1 MRAGVAKC
9 PVTPGEKLQCF
20 WQHPSAEKGE
30 ALREPLGQVRGAL
43 RAGHFAGT
51 QLTPIPRAA
60 VCLYVC
66 FYFPRHISFSYLSI
80 CAPDNYTL
88 RIQLDADLFFTS
100 CPKFSA
106 IKQLLCA
113 WCNEFTQNLRG
124 FGIAERLFGTGLG
137 WLRYVQLAPPARAV
151 PSLPSEHHHAAV
163 QPRRA
168 MSRMEMVTDSQL
180 DLPGCFE
187 CPLPI

>member
-1 MRAGVAKC
+1 MGAFSHSCTSPGAEHSLTRCATNLRYLCDEFTGSFPSAYCPSWVIVRASAVKC
-9 PVTPGEKLQCF
+9 PATPGEKLRCF

-30 ALREPLGQVRGAL
+30 APREPSGQVRGAL
-43 RAGHFAGT
+43 RAGHFAGMK
-51 QLTPIPRAA
+51 LTSIPRTA

-113 WCNEFTQNLRG
+113 WCNEFTQNL
-124 FGIAERLFGTGLG
+124 
-137 WLRYVQLAPPARAV
+137 
-151 PSLPSEHHHAAV
+151 
-163 QPRRA
+163 
-168 MSRMEMVTDSQL
+168 
-180 DLPGCFE
+180 
-187 CPLPI
+187 